1 MHNTFAMKPIL
12 QNLVEM
18 TAHRDYLRLE
28 VSVLST
34 LQQLSGILEVRALEV
49 FMLGGVRYMRPRTW
63 MHNGQWTSTET
74 EVATDPQRQVLS
86 ELPELHAC
94 IQERHTHAIAMVDK
108 KRHTLWLP
116 VWMHEKVST
125 CLEITQSRPFSAH
138 KLDVVKGIF
147 LVYQNYQSLLD
158 YSERDALTGLFNRK
172 TFDEQ
177 FARNALPGLSSSK
190 PQSAESMISEEVSPT
205 SEPVQNWLAVVDI
218 DHFKQVNDRFGHL
231 YGDEVLILVAN
242 ILRSSFRS
250 HDRIFRFGGEEFVVL
265 LRNTTLSK
273 AHKVFNRFRE
283 AVQEY
288 HFPQVGNVTVSL
300 GFVGTSRGSPVEILG
315 QADQALYYAKE
326 HGRNQVRFYED
337 LVASGE
343 LATKVAND
351 DVELF

>member
-1 MHNTFAMKPIL
+1 
-12 QNLVEM
+12 M

-116 VWMHEKVST
+116 VWMHDQVGT
-125 CLEITQSRPFSAH
+125 CLEVIQSRPFSVHRLEVLTA
-138 KLDVVKGIF
+138 IF
-147 LVYQNYQSLLD
+147 NVYQNYQSLLD
-158 YSERDALTGLFNRK
+158 YSERDALTGLLNRK
-172 TFDEQ
+172 TFDDQ
-177 FARNALPGLSSSK
+177 FARHAGIEANASMGRSNSSATPGGQL
-190 PQSAESMISEEVSPT
+190 Q
-205 SEPVQNWLAVVDI
+205 QWLAVVDI

-231 YGDEVLILVAN
+231 YGDEVLILMAN

-265 LRNTTLSK
+265 LRSTTLET
-273 AHKVFNRFRE
+273 AHKVFNRFRQ
-283 AVQEY
+283 AVEEY
-288 HFPQVGNVTVSL
+288 HFPQVGRITVSV
-300 GFVGTSRGSPVEILG
+300 GFVSTAFNPPVEILG
-315 QADQALYYAKE
+315 QADQALYFAKE
-326 HGRNQVRFYED
+326 NGRNQVRFYDE
-337 LVASGE
+337 LIASGDLQARISNE
-343 LATKVAND
+343 D
-351 DVELF
+351 IELF